1 MDRQGP
7 EGSPSSRQSLCPGP
21 TPKQQGNSEDSTLLS
36 PEQLETPWELGCI
49 LVGVEYQ
56 VGASSTCCKIAP
68 DGSLCRFSRCE
79 WNRGLWSRR
88 APRSPSTM
96 YPTVQSS
103 GSHPQTRQLA
113 SQPPTY
119 LAHGLILRA
128 RPLLRQNPAP
138 PVANQNF
145 TVFDWKK
152 EKLSGL
158 TRIGLLTLSPPTES
172 CYPHPRPP
180 SRSFQKAQGVS

>member
-21 TPKQQGNSEDSTLLS
+21 TRKQQGNSEDSTLLS

-103 GSHPQTRQLA
+103 GSRTRSAVLMKLPRLERRLVSTSTA
-113 SQPPTY
+113 LPTPKPGSW
-119 LAHGLILRA
+119 LPSL
-128 RPLLRQNPAP
+128 PL
-138 PVANQNF
+138 
-145 TVFDWKK
+145 TW
-152 EKLSGL
+152 
-158 TRIGLLTLSPPTES
+158 PTG
-172 CYPHPRPP
+172 
-180 SRSFQKAQGVS
+180 SF